1 MTVLCIVARFL
12 ADFLPASRSTYP
24 NLSARSII
32 SFWSESQGLD
42 SSRRL
47 KERSRESV
55 DVESARPRNGSR
67 SRSFGSRLEIKTLGL
82 AVMTNGSDGGEDE
95 GIRILMC
102 ILCLPPITAKYT
114 STTALSMA
122 TFLSSN
128 MKSIIERYSKSKEE
142 HHQLANPTSEVKFWQ
157 REAATLRQQL
167 QNLQENH
174 RQLMGEELSGL
185 NVKELQNLEN
195 QLEMSLK
202 GVRSRKD
209 QILIDDIQ
217 ELNRKVY
224 SNNLATKKQAFC
236 TFPQVYGTREIN
248 GGNRNSLLTSS
259 LSFGEDLH
267 VPVHLQ
273 LRQPQQQNYETP
285 ARATKLG

>member
-217 ELNRKVY
+217 ELNRKG
-224 SNNLATKKQAFC
+224 NLIHHENVELYKK
-236 TFPQVYGTREIN
+236 VYGTREIN

-285 ARATKLG
+285 ARATKLGLQLH